1 MPTACTM
8 HNLSRAHELM
18 MRSENRCISVG
29 AGTTHAVRALS
40 WASRHERRGRHN
52 GHQVHHRSW
61 IRIKYL
67 SNVAKLGCVLVSC
80 VSLAHKQT
88 VLSWLA
94 LLRSIEWA
102 RLWESSSLLC
112 ISCRVL
118 CALGCRVKYKCTWN
132 IVQHRLSCGL
142 CSGSRLSLRLWAL
155 VILSV
160 CVSK

>member
-1 MPTACTM
+1 MPTACTT
-8 HNLSRAHELM
+8 HNLSRAHEL

-132 IVQHRLSCGL
+132 IPATSPFLWAVL
-142 CSGSRLSLRLWAL
+142 RLSLRLWAL